1 MKISNF
7 PPIVRPQAGLSF
19 ADVVFE
25 HLCEA
30 GITRLTAIFHSKD
43 AEKVGC
49 IRSARLIDIEIPAM
63 FKAILAYSGSSGGIK
78 ERIRSSD
85 FFDRVISPDF
95 GHGSPF
101 RRIPSPGKAYEHTLF
116 SDTETLW
123 RFAEERGVNVRQ
135 DLGGWVFSDEP
146 PEGGKRANR
155 IKIVYREGYSSA
167 EYEYDATRSV
177 YLRSTLGEP
186 HLDELTGE
194 QISAKNVVVLYAN
207 HVETDIAE
215 DLTGD
220 VIYYSVEIQI
230 WGSGPVKVF
239 RDGRVYEGRWV
250 RPHRPDMISFV
261 DGAGNPIPLKPGNT
275 WIQVV
280 PLGFEIEIR

>member
-1 MKISNF
+1 
-7 PPIVRPQAGLSF
+7 
-19 ADVVFE
+19 
-25 HLCEA
+25 
-30 GITRLTAIFHSKD
+30 
-43 AEKVGC
+43 
-49 IRSARLIDIEIPAM
+49 
-63 FKAILAYSGSSGGIK
+63 
-78 ERIRSSD
+78 
-85 FFDRVISPDF
+85 
-95 GHGSPF
+95 
-101 RRIPSPGKAYEHTLF
+101 
-116 SDTETLW
+116 
-123 RFAEERGVNVRQ
+123 
-135 DLGGWVFSDEP
+135 
-146 PEGGKRANR
+146 
-155 IKIVYREGYSSA
+155 
-167 EYEYDATRSV
+167 
-177 YLRSTLGEP
+177 LRSTLGEP